1 MQNNA
6 IYKKHFCTFAVRNIK
21 NKSIVI
27 MDSLVKIYFRL
38 LQETEVKTFRYLYS
52 DIDWNE
58 RCIAIIGAKGVGKT
72 TMLLQHIKAT
82 FEDKNKVLYASLDN
96 SWFAKHTI
104 FELADEFYMNG
115 GTHLFLDEI
124 HHYPNWTTEIK
135 NIYDSFPKL
144 KIVFTGSSLLQIY
157 KSTADLSRRVVYE
170 NLEGLSF
177 REFLKFEKVGDFPA
191 FSLKEIVENHQNIA
205 FQITENIKIMPLFK
219 KYLKYGYYLFYKE
232 GLKKYDIKLQE
243 AVNNV
248 IDIDIPA
255 IENIEFASRHKLKR
269 LLAILSTLVPYTP
282 KITDLS
288 IAIDSNRNNT
298 VKYLSLLANAKL
310 LNLVSY
316 KNKTIGDLTKPD
328 KVLLNNTNLSYLYG
342 DNANIGSARETFFVN
357 QLSVIADVILAP
369 QGDFI
374 VGNYTFEVGGKNKS
388 FEQIKDI
395 PNSFVV
401 ADDIEIGHKNKI
413 PLWLFGLL
421 Y

>member
-1 MQNNA
+1 
-6 IYKKHFCTFAVRNIK
+6 
-21 NKSIVI
+21 
-27 MDSLVKIYFRL
+27 
-38 LQETEVKTFRYLYS
+38 
-52 DIDWNE
+52 
-58 RCIAIIGAKGVGKT
+58 
-72 TMLLQHIKAT
+72 
-82 FEDKNKVLYASLDN
+82 
-96 SWFAKHTI
+96 
-104 FELADEFYMNG
+104 
-115 GTHLFLDEI
+115 LDEI

-144 KIVFTGSSLLQIY
+144 QLVFTGSSLLQIY

-177 REFLKFEKVGDFPA
+177 REFLKFEKVGDFPVL
-191 FSLKEIVENHQNIA
+191 SLKEIVENHQNIA
-205 FQITENIKIMPLFK
+205 FRMTENIKIMPLFK
-219 KYLKYGYYLFYKE
+219 KYLKSGYYLFYKE

-255 IENIEFASRHKLKR
+255 IENIEFESRHKLKK

-288 IAIDSNRNNT
+288 AAIDSNRNNT

-357 QLSVIADVILAP
+357 QLSAVSDVILAP
-369 QGDFI
+369 QGDFMI
-374 VGNYTFEVGGKNKS
+374 DNYTFEVGGKKKS
-388 FEQIKDI
+388 FDQIKNI

-401 ADDIEIGHKNKI
+401 ADDIEVGYKNKI
-413 PLWLFGLL
+413 PLWLFGFL

>member
-1 MQNNA
+1 ME
-6 IYKKHFCTFAVRNIK
+6 
-21 NKSIVI
+21 
-27 MDSLVKIYFRL
+27 SLIKIYLRL
-38 LQETEVKTFRYLYS
+38 LQETEAKTFRYLYQN
-52 DIDWNE
+52 IDWDE

-72 TMLLQHIKAT
+72 TMLLQHIKHT
-82 FEDKNKVLYASLDN
+82 FANKNEALFASLDN
-96 SWFAKHTI
+96 TWFANHSI
-104 FELADEFYMNG
+104 FDLADEFYLNG

-124 HHYPNWTTEIK
+124 HHYPNWATEIK

-170 NLEGLSF
+170 KLEGLSF
-177 REFLKFEKVGDFPA
+177 REFLKFEKMGDFPVL
-191 FSLKEIVENHQNIA
+191 SMKEIVENHQDIA
-205 FQITENIKIMPLFK
+205 FRITENLKIIPLFK
-219 KYLKYGYYLFYKE
+219 KYLKNGYYLFYKE
-232 GLKKYDIKLQE
+232 GLSKYEIKLQE

-255 IENIEFASRHKLKR
+255 IENIEFESRHKLKR

-282 KITDLS
+282 NITDLS
-288 IAIDSNRNNT
+288 VAIDSNRNNT
-298 VKYLSLLANAKL
+298 VKYLFLLANAKL

-357 QLSVIADVILAP
+357 QLNAVANVILAP
-369 QGDFI
+369 QGDFM
-374 VGNYTFEVGGKNKS
+374 VDNYTFEIGGKKKP
-388 FEQIKDI
+388 FDQIKDI
-395 PNSFVV
+395 LNSFVV
-401 ADDIEIGHKNKI
+401 ADDIETGHGNKI
-413 PLWLFGLL
+413 PLWLFGML

>member
-1 MQNNA
+1 
-6 IYKKHFCTFAVRNIK
+6 
-21 NKSIVI
+21 
-27 MDSLVKIYFRL
+27 MDSLVKIYLRL

-52 DIDWNE
+52 NIDWNE

-82 FEDKNKVLYASLDN
+82 FEDKNKALYASLDN

-124 HHYPNWTTEIK
+124 HHYPSWTTEIK

-177 REFLKFEKVGDFPA
+177 REFLKFEEVGDFPV

-205 FQITENIKIMPLFK
+205 FQITENIKIIPLFK
-219 KYLKYGYYLFYKE
+219 KYLKNGYYLFYKE
-232 GLKKYDIKLQE
+232 GLRKYDTKLQE
-243 AVNNV
+243 TVNNV
-248 IDIDIPA
+248 IDIDVPA
-255 IENIEFASRHKLKR
+255 IENIEFESRHKLKR
-269 LLAILSTLVPYTP
+269 LLAILAALVPYTP

-288 IAIDSNRNNT
+288 TAIGSNRNNT
-298 VKYLSLLANAKL
+298 IKYLSLLANAKL

-342 DNANIGSARETFFVN
+342 ENANIGSARETFFVN
-357 QLSVIADVILAP
+357 QLSAVADVILAS
-369 QGDFI
+369 QGDFMI
-374 VGNYTFEVGGKNKS
+374 DDYTFEVGGKRKS
-388 FEQIKDI
+388 FDQIKNI

-413 PLWLFGLL
+413 PIWLFGFL

>member
-1 MQNNA
+1 ME
-6 IYKKHFCTFAVRNIK
+6 
-21 NKSIVI
+21 
-27 MDSLVKIYFRL
+27 SLIKIYLRL
-38 LQETEVKTFRYLYS
+38 LQETDAKTFRYLYQN
-52 DIDWNE
+52 IDWDE

-72 TMLLQHIKAT
+72 TMLLQHIKHT
-82 FEDKNKVLYASLDN
+82 FANKNEALFASLDN
-96 SWFAKHTI
+96 TWFANHSI
-104 FELADEFYMNG
+104 FDLADEFYLNG

-124 HHYPNWTTEIK
+124 HHYPNWATEIK

-170 NLEGLSF
+170 KLEGLSF
-177 REFLKFEKVGDFPA
+177 REFLKFEKMGDFPVL
-191 FSLKEIVENHQNIA
+191 SMKEIVENHQDIA
-205 FQITENIKIMPLFK
+205 FRITENLKIIPLFK
-219 KYLKYGYYLFYKE
+219 KYLKNGYYLFYKE
-232 GLKKYDIKLQE
+232 GLSKYEIKLQE

-255 IENIEFASRHKLKR
+255 IENIEFESRHKLKR

-282 KITDLS
+282 NITDLS
-288 IAIDSNRNNT
+288 VAIDSNRNNT
-298 VKYLSLLANAKL
+298 VKYLFLLANAKL

-357 QLSVIADVILAP
+357 QLNAVANVILAP
-369 QGDFI
+369 QGDFM
-374 VGNYTFEVGGKNKS
+374 VDNYTFEIGGKKKP
-388 FEQIKDI
+388 FDQIKDI
-395 PNSFVV
+395 LNSFVV
-401 ADDIEIGHKNKI
+401 ADDIETGHGNKI
-413 PLWLFGLL
+413 PLWLFGML

>member
-1 MQNNA
+1 
-6 IYKKHFCTFAVRNIK
+6 
-21 NKSIVI
+21 
-27 MDSLVKIYFRL
+27 MDSLIKIYLRL
-38 LQETEVKTFRYLYS
+38 LQETDEKEFRYLYPN
-52 DIDWNE
+52 IDWNE

-72 TMLLQHIKAT
+72 TMMLQHIKNT
-82 FEDKNKVLYASLDN
+82 FANKNDAVFASLDN
-96 SWFAKHTI
+96 TWFANHSI
-104 FELADEFYMNG
+104 FDLADEFYLNG

-124 HHYPNWTTEIK
+124 HHYPNWATEIK

-170 NLEGLSF
+170 ILEGLSF
-177 REFLKFEKVGDFPA
+177 REFLKFEKVGDFPVL
-191 FSLKEIVENHQNIA
+191 SLKEIVENHQSIA
-205 FQITENIKIMPLFK
+205 FDITENIKIMPLFK
-219 KYLKYGYYLFYKE
+219 KYLKNGYYLFYKE
-232 GLKKYDIKLQE
+232 GLRKYETKLQE

-248 IDIDIPA
+248 IDIDVPA
-255 IENIEFASRHKLKR
+255 IENIEFESRHKLKKM
-269 LLAILSTLVPYTP
+269 LAILSTLVPYTP
-282 KITDLS
+282 NITDLS
-288 IAIDSNRNNT
+288 VAIDSNRNNT

-342 DNANIGSARETFFVN
+342 YNANIGSARETFFVN
-357 QLSVIADVILAP
+357 QLNAVANVILAP
-369 QGDFI
+369 QGDFM
-374 VGNYTFEVGGKNKS
+374 VDNYTFEVGGKRKT
-388 FEQIKDI
+388 FDQIKDI

>member
-1 MQNNA
+1 
-6 IYKKHFCTFAVRNIK
+6 
-21 NKSIVI
+21 
-27 MDSLVKIYFRL
+27 MDSIVKIYLRL
-38 LQETEVKTFRYLYS
+38 LQETELKIFRYLYS
-52 DIDWNE
+52 NIDWNE
-58 RCIAIIGAKGVGKT
+58 RCIAIIGAKGIGKT

-82 FEDKNKVLYASLDN
+82 FEDKNEALYVSLDN
-96 SWFAKHTI
+96 LWFANHTI

-124 HHYPNWTTEIK
+124 HHYPNWATEIK
-135 NIYDSFPKL
+135 SIYDSFPKL

-177 REFLKFEKVGDFPA
+177 REFLKFEKMGDFPVL
-191 FSLKEIVENHQNIA
+191 SLKEIVENHQDIA
-205 FQITENIKIMPLFK
+205 LQITENIKIMPLFK
-219 KYLKYGYYLFYKE
+219 KYLKNGYYLFYKE
-232 GLKKYDIKLQE
+232 GLKKYDVKLQE

-248 IDIDIPA
+248 IDIDVPA
-255 IENIEFASRHKLKR
+255 IENIEFESRHKLKR
-269 LLAILSTLVPYTP
+269 LLAILATLVPYTP
-282 KITDLS
+282 NITDLS
-288 IAIDSNRNNT
+288 IAIGSNRNNT

-342 DNANIGSARETFFVN
+342 DNANIGTARETFFVN
-357 QLSVIADVILAP
+357 QLSAVTQVILAP

-374 VGNYTFEVGGKNKS
+374 IDNYTFEIGGKRKT
-388 FEQIKDI
+388 FDQIKDI
-395 PNSFVV
+395 PNSFIV
-401 ADDIEIGHKNKI
+401 ADDIEIGYKNKI
-413 PLWLFGLL
+413 PVWMFGLL

>member
-1 MQNNA
+1 
-6 IYKKHFCTFAVRNIK
+6 
-21 NKSIVI
+21 
-27 MDSLVKIYFRL
+27 MDSLVKIYLRL

-52 DIDWNE
+52 NIDWDE

-82 FEDKNKVLYASLDN
+82 FEDKNKALFASLDN

-104 FELADEFYMNG
+104 FELADEFYLNG

-144 KIVFTGSSLLQIY
+144 RIVFTGSSLLQIY

-177 REFLKFEKVGDFPA
+177 REFLKFEKVGDFPVL
-191 FSLKEIVENHQNIA
+191 SLKEIVENHQNIA

-219 KYLKYGYYLFYKE
+219 KYLKNGYYLFYKE

-248 IDIDIPA
+248 IDIDIPT
-255 IENIEFASRHKLKR
+255 IENIEFESRHKLKK

-282 KITDLS
+282 NISDLS
-288 IAIDSNRNNT
+288 AAIDSNRNNT

-342 DNANIGSARETFFVN
+342 DKANLGSARETFFVN
-357 QLSVIADVILAP
+357 QLKAVGDVILAP
-369 QGDFI
+369 QGDFM
-374 VGNYTFEVGGKNKS
+374 VDNYTFEVGGKGKS
-388 FEQIKDI
+388 FDQIKDI

-413 PLWLFGLL
+413 PLWLFGFL

>member
-1 MQNNA
+1 ME
-6 IYKKHFCTFAVRNIK
+6 
-21 NKSIVI
+21 
-27 MDSLVKIYFRL
+27 SLVKIYLRL
-38 LQETEVKTFRYLYS
+38 LQETNAQTFRYLYPN
-52 DIDWNE
+52 IDWNE

-72 TMLLQHIKAT
+72 TMLLQHIKTT
-82 FEDKNKVLYASLDN
+82 FANKDEALYASLDN
-96 SWFAKHTI
+96 TWFANHSI

-177 REFLKFEKVGDFPA
+177 REFLKFEKIGDFSR
-191 FSLKEIVENHQNIA
+191 FSLEEIIDNHQSIA
-205 FQITENIKIMPLFK
+205 FQITKDIRIMPLFK
-219 KYLKYGYYLFYKE
+219 EYLKNGYYLFYKE
-232 GLKKYDIKLQE
+232 GLKKYEQKLQE
-243 AVNNV
+243 AINNV
-248 IDIDIPA
+248 IDVDVPA
-255 IENIEFASRHKLKR
+255 IENIEFASRYKLKK
-269 LLAILSTLVPYTP
+269 LMAILSTLVPYTP
-282 KITDLS
+282 NITDLAA
-288 IAIDSNRNNT
+288 AIESNRNNI
-298 VKYLSLLANAKL
+298 VRYLSLLENAKL

-316 KNKTIGDLTKPD
+316 KNKRIGDLTKPD
-328 KVLLNNTNLSYLYG
+328 KVLLNNTNLSYIYG
-342 DNANIGSARETFFVN
+342 NNTNVGSVRETFFVN
-357 QLSVIADVILAP
+357 QLNAISDVFLASR
-369 QGDFI
+369 GDFI
-374 VGNYTFEVGGKNKS
+374 VNKYTFEVGGKNKT